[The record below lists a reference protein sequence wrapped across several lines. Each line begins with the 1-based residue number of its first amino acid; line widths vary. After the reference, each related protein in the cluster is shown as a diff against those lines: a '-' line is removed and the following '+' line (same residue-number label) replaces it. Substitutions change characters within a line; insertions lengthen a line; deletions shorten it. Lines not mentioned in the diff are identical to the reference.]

1 MPDIRFFFP
10 EPVPALRN
18 RTALKSFL
26 DELARKEKHSVDSLV
41 YVFCDD
47 AYLLGINKDFLQHD
61 DFTDIITFTYGTE
74 SRRIVGEVYISV
86 QRVRENAQVFETSF
100 NRELHRVMFHGLL
113 HLCGYEDKLNA
124 DQALMRKKEDKYLD
138 LYLRPS

>member
-47 AYLLGINKDFLQHD
+47 AYLLGINNDFLQHD

-86 QRVRENAQVFETSF
+86 QRVRENARVFETSF

-113 HLCGYEDKLNA
+113 HLCGYKDKLNA
-124 DQALMRKKEDKYLD
+124 DQALMRKKEDQYLD